1 VRNTDE
7 ESELN
12 CCIRGYA
19 TTHLKSL
26 TAVKKLRKPIGVCV
40 TSKGGGFIADFV
52 VSAPVVLHVR
62 TEFVLSIFLDE
73 KLISN
78 VADNF
83 YRKMNFHDS
92 TRRK

>member
-1 VRNTDE
+1 MLNGRIASNARTGRIVVLRRDDFIFISFYQVRNTDE

-40 TSKGGGFIADFV
+40 TSKGGGFIVDFV
-52 VSAPVVLHVR
+52 VSAPLFC
-62 TEFVLSIFLDE
+62 T
-73 KLISN
+73 
-78 VADNF
+78 
-83 YRKMNFHDS
+83 
-92 TRRK
+92 